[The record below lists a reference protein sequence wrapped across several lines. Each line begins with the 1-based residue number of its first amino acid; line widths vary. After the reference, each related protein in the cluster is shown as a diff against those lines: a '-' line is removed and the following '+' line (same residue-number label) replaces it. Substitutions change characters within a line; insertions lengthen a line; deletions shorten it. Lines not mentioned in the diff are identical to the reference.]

1 MYYIVAEDGE
11 VYKTSDRAEALN
23 ASDDGT
29 SIVIDAALGVAL
41 LDREATKIAEW
52 EPPEDEDDN
61 DDDDDG
67 ESDDE

>member
-1 MYYIVAEDGE
+1 MFYIVAEDGE

-29 SIVIDAALGVAL
+29 SIVIDATLGVAII
-41 LDREATKIAEW
+41 DREATKIAEW
-52 EPPEDEDDN
+52 EPPEDES
-61 DDDDDG
+61 DDDG